1 MYLGILGGHFHSDV
15 GERKL
20 MENSSVLRLRFAM
33 EKRLLNFQ
41 ADKIEMVLAAHKAPA
56 RVWGGRLTPRT
67 IQFHLAPAANTKLA
81 KLEALTEE
89 VALALGSPSAR
100 LTRSN
105 GTLSLEVPR
114 TEARWVAL
122 RDLAARLREDAD
134 LRRALTLA
142 GTAIL
147 GIDAEGVPLLL
158 RLSSPDVAH
167 CLIAG
172 TTGSGKTELARTLVA
187 SLAMHQKPRD
197 LQLALFD
204 PKARGLAIF
213 AALPHLLFPVASDPD
228 EMQGRLHYL
237 VGEMERRDRDG
248 MARPRIVVVVDEL
261 ADALHACGHSLEQHL
276 TRLVQRGRSAGI
288 SVVACTQKPSAAA
301 MSTLMRANFPVRLVG
316 RVTSADD
323 ARVAAGIGGT
333 GAEKLAGRGDFLLI
347 AGGQVIRFQAAQ
359 MQPHD
364 VPMEQPARRGLLHRV
379 K

>member
-1 MYLGILGGHFHSDV
+1 
-15 GERKL
+15 
-20 MENSSVLRLRFAM
+20 M

-41 ADKIEMVLAAHKAPA
+41 ADKIEMVLAAHRAPA

-67 IQFHLAPAANTKLA
+67 IQFHLAPAANTKLT

-89 VALALGSPSAR
+89 VALALGTSSAR
-100 LTRSN
+100 LTRTN

-114 TEARWVAL
+114 ADSRFVS
-122 RDLAARLREDAD
+122 LAELTARLERDD
-134 LRRALTLA
+134 GLRRALACA

-158 RLSSPDVAH
+158 RLASPDVAH

-172 TTGSGKTELARTLVA
+172 TTGSGKTELARTLIA
-187 SLAMHQKPRD
+187 SLVMHQHPRD
-197 LQLALFD
+197 VQLALFD
-204 PKARGLAIF
+204 PKAHGFTPF
-213 AALPHLLFPVASDPD
+213 ARMPHLLFPIVSDGD
-228 EMQGRLHYL
+228 EMVGRLGYL
-237 VGEMERRDRDG
+237 VAEMERRDRDRIE
-248 MARPRIVVVVDEL
+248 RPRIVLVVDEL
-261 ADALHACGHSLEQHL
+261 ADVLVSCGPEVEGLL
-276 TRLVQRGRSAGI
+276 TRLVQRGRSAGL
-288 SVVACTQKPSAAA
+288 SVVACTQKPTASAVG
-301 MSTLMRANFPVRLVG
+301 TLMRANFPVRLVG

-359 MQPHD
+359 ASARDLATAVTPHRA
-364 VPMEQPARRGLLHRV
+364 EQTDAGFGARMLGRLRRV

>member
-1 MYLGILGGHFHSDV
+1 
-15 GERKL
+15 
-20 MENSSVLRLRFAM
+20 M

-67 IQFHLAPAANTKLA
+67 IQFHLAPAATTKLA

-89 VALALGSPSAR
+89 VALALGASSAR
-100 LTRSN
+100 LTRTH

-114 TEARWVAL
+114 SDSRFVSLSEL
-122 RDLAARLREDAD
+122 SQRLDNDEG
-134 LRRALTLA
+134 LRRALSCA

-147 GIDAEGVPLLL
+147 GLDAEGVPLLL
-158 RLSSPDVAH
+158 RLASPDVAH

-187 SLAMHQKPRD
+187 SLVMHQKPRD

-204 PKARGLAIF
+204 PKAHGLAMF
-213 AALPHLLFPVASDPD
+213 AGLPHLLFPLVSAVD
-228 EMQGRLHYL
+228 EMAGRLGYL
-237 VGEMERRDRDG
+237 VAEMERRDHDQIE
-248 MARPRIVVVVDEL
+248 RPRIVIVIDEL
-261 ADALHACGHSLEQHL
+261 ADLLQSCGAEVEGLL
-276 TRLVQRGRSAGI
+276 TRLVQRGRSAGL
-288 SVVACTQKPSAAA
+288 SVVACTQKPTAQAVG
-301 MSTLMRANFPVRLVG
+301 TLMRANFPVRLVG

-347 AGGQVIRFQAAQ
+347 AGGQMIRFQAAKV
-359 MQPHD
+359 QPRD
-364 VPMEQPARRGLLHRV
+364 LAVTVEPRGMREREAVGLSARMLGKLRRV

>member
-1 MYLGILGGHFHSDV
+1 
-15 GERKL
+15 
-20 MENSSVLRLRFAM
+20 M

-41 ADKIEMVLAAHKAPA
+41 ADKIEMVLAAHRAPA

-67 IQFHLAPAANTKLA
+67 IQFHLAPAANTKLT

-89 VALALGSPSAR
+89 VALALGTSSAR
-100 LTRSN
+100 LTRTN

-114 TEARWVAL
+114 SDSRFVS
-122 RDLAARLREDAD
+122 LAELTARLERDD
-134 LRRALTLA
+134 GLRRALGCA

-158 RLSSPDVAH
+158 RLASPDVAH

-172 TTGSGKTELARTLVA
+172 TTGSGKTELARTLIA
-187 SLAMHQKPRD
+187 SLVMHQHPRD
-197 LQLALFD
+197 VQLALFD
-204 PKARGLAIF
+204 PKAHGF
-213 AALPHLLFPVASDPD
+213 APFSRVPHLLFPIVSDAD
-228 EMQGRLHYL
+228 EMVGRLGYL
-237 VGEMERRDRDG
+237 VAEMERRDRDRIE
-248 MARPRIVVVVDEL
+248 RPRIVLVVDEL
-261 ADALHACGHSLEQHL
+261 ADVLVSCGPEVEGLL
-276 TRLVQRGRSAGI
+276 TRLVQRGRSAGL
-288 SVVACTQKPSAAA
+288 SVVACTQKPTASAVG
-301 MSTLMRANFPVRLVG
+301 TLMRANFPVRLVG

-359 MQPHD
+359 
-364 VPMEQPARRGLLHRV
+364 VSARDLAASVSPRRAEVADASFGARVLGRLRRV